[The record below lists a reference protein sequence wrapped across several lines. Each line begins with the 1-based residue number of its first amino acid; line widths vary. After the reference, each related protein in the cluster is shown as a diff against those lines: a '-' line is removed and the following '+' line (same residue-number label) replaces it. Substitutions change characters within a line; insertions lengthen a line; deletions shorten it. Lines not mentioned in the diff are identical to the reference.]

1 MQAARGGN
9 RDLLAEAAD
18 CGFSHFDTAPS
29 YGFGIAERD
38 LAPVLKAHRG
48 LTVTSKAGLFAPG
61 GEDGSA
67 GAVLLRKALG
77 KLAPSLSKAQVDF
90 SLARAKISLDA
101 SLRRLGR
108 ERLDL
113 FLLHAPR
120 IDLVATDEWLGWLTS
135 LAEQGRIGAFGLAV
149 TRVDDALDFLD
160 RAPALAPV
168 IQCPDSLGARE
179 ADALVARG
187 RAPQLTYGY
196 IAAARRRAPRS
207 DVPEILKQALRRNP
221 FGALVVSTLRR
232 ERLRLFAEAAP
243 TRSPT
248 KRPIPTNRPSG
259 GLNDPKSCL
268 R

>member
-1 MQAARGGN
+1 MVRRERSCCARPWESWRRRCRRRRWTFPWRG
-9 RDLLAEAAD
+9 RKSPSTPA
-18 CGFSHFDTAPS
+18 CG
-29 YGFGIAERD
+29 
-38 LAPVLKAHRG
+38 
-48 LTVTSKAGLFAPG
+48 
-61 GEDGSA
+61 GSA
-67 GAVLLRKALG
+67 
-77 KLAPSLSKAQVDF
+77 
-90 SLARAKISLDA
+90 A
-101 SLRRLGR
+101 S
-108 ERLDL
+108 ELDL

-232 ERLRLFAEAAP
+232 ERLRLFAEAADQIP
-243 TRSPT
+243 DQAPNPDQSPI
-248 KRPIPTNRPSG
+248 RR
-259 GLNDPKSCL
+259 LE
-268 R
+268 